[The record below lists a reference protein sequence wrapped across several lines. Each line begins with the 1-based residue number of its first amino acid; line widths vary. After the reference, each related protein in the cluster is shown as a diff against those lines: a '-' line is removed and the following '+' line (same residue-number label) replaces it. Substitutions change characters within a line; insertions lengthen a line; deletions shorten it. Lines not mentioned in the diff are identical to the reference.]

1 MTIEEIHNFNIDN
14 EDIKLLKIFFIL
26 VQSQFKWKL
35 QARNIEKTMSQEG
48 HNKELRKITK
58 SMCVVRN

>member
-35 QARNIEKTMSQEG
+35 QARSIEKTMSQEG
-48 HNKELRKITK
+48 HNKELRKIPK